1 MTRGFPSVV
10 TMGDMMGTR
19 REQETEP
26 GEAVTKAPPKEEEA
40 SQHPGGPGKFDTALD
55 YEFKRLKELNP
66 DDFE

>member
-1 MTRGFPSVV
+1 
-10 TMGDMMGTR
+10 MGDMMSTR
-19 REQETEP
+19 REQGSEQ
-26 GEAVTKAPPKEEEA
+26 GEAATKATSEEEET